1 MCVAG
6 GFNQLDKVHCFMPVG
21 LRPVEIRKEQKGLS
35 VEQLV
40 GCEEYS
46 VLLFS
51 FGKSQAK
58 S

>member
-6 GFNQLDKVHCFMPVG
+6 GFNQLDKVHHFISVG
-21 LRPVEIRKEQKGLS
+21 LSPVKIRKEQKGLS
-35 VEQLV
+35 GEQLV
-40 GCEEYS
+40 VYEEYS

-58 S
+58 